1 LGFGQQPWDG
11 DAGQDFSIL
20 GAALFIGGFALVIWA
35 HHGQSPAPNPA
46 TGQTAEIAQGHFTA
60 PMYVT
65 PLRADLNIA
74 GILGVLIGF
83 SLAAFPASAR
93 RRNRR

>member
-1 LGFGQQPWDG
+1 MPGRI
-11 DAGQDFSIL
+11 FSIL

-35 HHGQSPAPNPA
+35 HHGQSPVPNPA
-46 TGQTAEIAQGHFTA
+46 TGQLTEIAQGHFTA

-74 GILGVLIGF
+74 GIFAVLIGF
-83 SLAAFPASAR
+83 SLAAFPASIR
-93 RRNRR
+93 RRRGR